1 MKTWLTTAIY
11 SLLLASTLAFA
22 SPPPININTASVAEL
37 VALPGI
43 GKAKAEAIVAERD
56 ANGPFVDAEDLS
68 RVSGIGT
75 ATAKKLEQ
83 HLEFSTPQ
91 GDSAKPAPNDAPR
104 M

>member
-1 MKTWLTTAIY
+1 MKTWLTSAIY

-22 SPPPININTASVAEL
+22 SPPININTANVAEL

-83 HLEFSTPQ
+83 HLEFSAPQ
-91 GDSAKPAPNDAPR
+91 GDSAKPATDAPR